1 MHNSLVFLVDFSLKE
16 INDNLRCLHAFHVT
30 IKMYGFLKIDKQQIN
45 ECSNKINE
53 YQSTMFEVLLVQYIL
68 TILI

>member
-1 MHNSLVFLVDFSLKE
+1 
-16 INDNLRCLHAFHVT
+16 
-30 IKMYGFLKIDKQQIN
+30 MYGYLKIEKQQIN

-53 YQSTMFEVLLVQYIL
+53 YQSTMFWVLLVQYIL